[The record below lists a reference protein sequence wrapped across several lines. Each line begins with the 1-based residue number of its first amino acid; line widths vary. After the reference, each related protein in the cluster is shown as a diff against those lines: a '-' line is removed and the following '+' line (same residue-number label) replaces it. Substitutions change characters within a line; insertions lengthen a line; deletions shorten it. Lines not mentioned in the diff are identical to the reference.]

1 MFLPVRKIKPHST
14 TQQAETIFSAPCAQ
28 PSMKSGMEFLSCC
41 WHELVS
47 LDIATYRAA
56 TPFTGDNSAFQP
68 HARVAGL
75 PGLYFKYVHCGCNH
89 R

>member
-1 MFLPVRKIKPHST
+1 MFLPVRKIKLHST
-14 TQQAETIFSAPCAQ
+14 TQQAETISSARSAQ
-28 PSMKSGMEFLSCC
+28 PSMKSGMGFLSCC

-56 TPFTGDNSAFQP
+56 TTSTGDNSAFQP
-68 HARVAGL
+68 HASGAGL
-75 PGLYFKYVHCGCNH
+75 PGLYFKYAHCCNH